1 MGHLVATANPV
12 RAPLGVALVGA
23 AATVIRSAATGI
35 ASAVPLATVGAG
47 APPLLV
53 IVPTV
58 ALLKRTHV
66 IAGAERALTPAA
78 YVPAL
83 VVLAATLVV
92 QRNDYREVED
102 VRKRVG
108 GRGKALGEAALVC
121 IASVGLTAL
130 SFSQPALVFTC
141 P

>member
-1 MGHLVATANPV
+1 MAATAHPV
-12 RAPLGVALVGA
+12 GTPLRVALVPGA
-23 AATVIRSAATGI
+23 VLANMVGSAAPGL
-35 ASAVPLATVGAG
+35 ASTITLATVGAG
-47 APPLLV
+47 TPPLLV

-78 YVPAL
+78 CVPAL

-108 GRGKALGEAALVC
+108 CRLLRCPLDFHGRLQLPS
-121 IASVGLTAL
+121 IQT
-130 SFSQPALVFTC
+130 
-141 P
+141 